1 MPLPSPLAPSAPD
14 PMGLPR
20 LSPPALPL
28 RAWRGLQGLLL
39 ALALLLGLA
48 QAPAALA
55 TGPQDFPLA
64 PPAGHVLDTAD
75 LLSRAA
81 ASDLEKR
88 LAELEQQ
95 QVQARLV
102 TLRRLDYGLPLEGLG
117 QQLLERW
124 SAQDPA
130 GTERQELLL
139 LIESQNNSGAVV
151 VSPALAETLPESLLA
166 STGTSTMGLPL
177 REGARYRQASIDA
190 LSRLGAVLQGEE
202 DPGPP
207 QLIERLP
214 VESNV
219 PTAEQTANSNA
230 FLWVV
235 VLLVVGTLVPMITW
249 WIFSR

>member
-1 MPLPSPLAPSAPD
+1 
-14 PMGLPR
+14 MGLSR
-20 LSPPALPL
+20 LPTPVQPH

-48 QAPAALA
+48 QAPAAQA

-64 PPAGHVLDTAD
+64 PPTGHVLDTAD

-88 LAELEQQ
+88 LAELDQQ

-117 QQLLERW
+117 EQLLERW
-124 SAQDPA
+124 TNQDPKQ
-130 GTERQELLL
+130 GDRQLLL

-151 VSPALAETLPESLLA
+151 ASPDLADTLPRSLLA

-190 LSRLGAVLQGEE
+190 LSRLQAVLQGEA

-214 VESNV
+214 VESNI
-219 PTAEQTANSNA
+219 PTAEETASSNA

>member
-1 MPLPSPLAPSAPD
+1 
-14 PMGLPR
+14 MGLPR
-20 LSPPALPL
+20 LSPSALPQ
-28 RAWRGLQGLLL
+28 RFWRGLQGLLL
-39 ALALLLGLA
+39 TLALLLGLV
-48 QAPAALA
+48 QAPAARA
-55 TGPQDFPLA
+55 TGPQDFSPA
-64 PPAGHVLDTAD
+64 PPAAHVLDTAD

-95 QVQARLV
+95 QVLARLV

-117 QQLLERW
+117 EQLLERW
-124 SAQDPA
+124 SAQDPSGA
-130 GTERQELLL
+130 GRQLLL

-151 VSPALAETLPESLLA
+151 ASPDLADTLPPGLLA

-190 LSRLGAVLQGEE
+190 LSRLQTVLQGEP

-219 PTAEQTANSNA
+219 PTAEQTASSNA
-230 FLWVV
+230 LLWVV